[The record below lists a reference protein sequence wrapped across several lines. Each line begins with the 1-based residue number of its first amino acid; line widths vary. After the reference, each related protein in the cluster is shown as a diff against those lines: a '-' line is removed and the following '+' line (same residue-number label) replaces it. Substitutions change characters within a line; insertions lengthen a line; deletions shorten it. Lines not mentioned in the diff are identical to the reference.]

1 MAHNQYIKFGI
12 LSWFILMG
20 TLMIGQTSVF
30 AQITPA
36 PEKFNSN
43 DVGGGTTDSS
53 HNTGTSNENPQGIT
67 PSAVTDQAAEDST
80 VSTYSSDVSSG
91 QTTIKQDDGAL
102 ATEEQDPDP
111 TNQLA
116 ETIINKVDKVLSA
129 AGIISP

>member
-1 MAHNQYIKFGI
+1 MCTHMVS
-12 LSWFILMG
+12 L
-20 TLMIGQTSVF
+20 TSVF

-36 PEKFNSN
+36 PEKSSSTG
-43 DVGGGTTDSS
+43 VGGGTTDSS
-53 HNTGTSNENPQGIT
+53 HNTGTSNGNPQGIT
-67 PSAVTDQAAEDST
+67 PSAVTDEAAEDST

-91 QTTIKQDDGAL
+91 QTTIKQNDGAL
-102 ATEEQDPDP
+102 ATEEQDLDP